1 MRFFFSLLFFLLG
14 SVGLTQ
20 TSQLDYYKK
29 VIDYLAS
36 DELEGRGVGTE
47 KEEQAAD
54 FIAEELQAIQKC
66 KVKKQAF
73 SFELDSVRYSS
84 QNVIGFVNRHASKTI
99 LISAHYDHIGWGGT
113 LSNSHGIH
121 AVHNGADDNA
131 SGVALMLSLAK
142 ALVEK
147 KKDVNLL
154 FVAYGAHEVGLFG
167 SHFFSENA
175 KKYSPKLALAL
186 NFDMVGRLGAEKN
199 LYYDGTEPILSKF
212 AAQASPDLK
221 CVKSTS
227 DRINTLDSKWL
238 VQQAVPSLTLST
250 GRQLDYHKVSDD
262 AEYIQFEGIALIEDF
277 LMNWLV
283 NLP

>member
-1 MRFFFSLLFFLLG
+1 MG
-14 SVGLTQ
+14 SVGFTQ

-29 VIDYLAS
+29 VITYLAS

-47 KEEQAAD
+47 KEALAAD
-54 FIAEELQAIQKC
+54 FIVHELQGIQKC
-66 KVKKQAF
+66 HVKKQRF
-73 SFELDSVRYSS
+73 TFTLDSVRYSS
-84 QNVIGFVNRHASKTI
+84 QNVIGFVNRRAAKTI

-154 FVAYGAHEVGLFG
+154 FIAYGAHEVGLFG
-167 SHFFSENA
+167 SRFFSENA
-175 KKYSPKLALAL
+175 KKYSQKLALAL

-199 LYYDGTEPILSKF
+199 LYYDGTEPILSEF
-212 AAQASPDLK
+212 AAQSSADLK
-221 CVKSTS
+221 FVKSTS

-250 GRQLDYHKVSDD
+250 GRQLDYHKISDD
-262 AEYIQFEGIALIEDF
+262 VEYIQFDGIALIEKF
-277 LMNWLV
+277 LMNFLM
-283 NLP
+283 NIP